1 MLEKGISYKE
11 HRNSIFSSFVQLLI
25 NARHCQPSK
34 NRFDSNKR
42 REGKK
47 KKKKIFSDNP
57 RDTMGSRDT
66 IYIRSIKILL

>member
-47 KKKKIFSDNP
+47 KEKRFSP
-57 RDTMGSRDT
+57 T
-66 IYIRSIKILL
+66 IRETRWVLVTRFIYEV